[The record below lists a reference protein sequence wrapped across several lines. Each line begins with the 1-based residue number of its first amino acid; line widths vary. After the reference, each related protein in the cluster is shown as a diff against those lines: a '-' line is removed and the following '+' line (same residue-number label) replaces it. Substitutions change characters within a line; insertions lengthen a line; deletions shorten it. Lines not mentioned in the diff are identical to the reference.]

1 MTGPESSHILEKY
14 FSNICISKQVW
25 LGALET
31 GISGTSRSKNKR
43 KKKEKERKRKTT
55 KKEQEKKEKTNRK
68 K

>member
-43 KKKEKERKRKTT
+43 KKKEKERNKNN
-55 KKEQEKKEKTNRK
+55 KERKEKNRQTDR
-68 K
+68 

>member
-31 GISGTSRSKNKR
+31 GISGTSRRKNKR
-43 KKKEKERKRKTT
+43 KKKEKERNKNN
-55 KKEQEKKEKTNRK
+55 KERKEKNRQTDR
-68 K
+68 